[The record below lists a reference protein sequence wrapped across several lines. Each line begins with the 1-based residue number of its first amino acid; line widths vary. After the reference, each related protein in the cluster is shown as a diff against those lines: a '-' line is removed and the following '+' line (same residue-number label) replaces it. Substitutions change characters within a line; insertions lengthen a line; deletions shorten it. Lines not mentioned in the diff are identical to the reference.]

1 MYQKYKPSFKSWFET
16 RETEKKTGLKRHIDM
31 KTNFKLMTKL
41 VHNDKRLQ
49 TIEEEIVL
57 YLNPIIIQLNR
68 FQKD

>member
-1 MYQKYKPSFKSWFET
+1 
-16 RETEKKTGLKRHIDM
+16 M